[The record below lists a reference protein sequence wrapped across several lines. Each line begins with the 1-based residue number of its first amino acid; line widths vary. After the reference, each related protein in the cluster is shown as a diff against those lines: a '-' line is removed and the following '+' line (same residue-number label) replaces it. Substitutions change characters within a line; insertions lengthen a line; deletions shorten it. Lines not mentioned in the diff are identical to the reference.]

1 MDRLLAR
8 RLETDEDFEKKVA
21 KLVKDYVN
29 LGLSSLHY
37 WIDEFDAAHDILM
50 CYAPMTKQ
58 DLENLERG
66 HPRRFILPMT
76 TTQISTMSTFIAQ
89 ALFGESTPH
98 KVEGRGPKDEV
109 PAEHMNQLLRW
120 NSEQQPTY
128 LLGYLWVQ
136 DILTYNRG
144 IFYNSWAPL
153 YQSKVTEI
161 EVEDKDDIDETTGQP
176 VKYKRVSRTRVPAG
190 GFAKAHLVSPY
201 DFFCDPALPL
211 WRFQE
216 GRFAGHRTMIPWVEL
231 KRRSELPVDHPG
243 HILPSA
249 VKALNDSHRKQQKS
263 MSAPVAKSPSGSF
276 SRPLSRTAF
285 ERNRS
290 TPPNVQQTADD
301 RDPGI
306 IECFEVS
313 IRLVPSDQDLYEG
326 EDPVVFQAL
335 MGNGDEILAINEATY
350 EHDQYPYSVA
360 ESRPSGYFQFTPGMV
375 ITLKPLQDY
384 VDYLKNRHQ
393 EALMRTVGNI
403 FIAKADKVNLADFLN
418 PEKEGMIIPILPEA
432 SNEKIDD
439 IIRQVPINDLTKDF
453 PREMENFIN
462 FAETVSGAS
471 TQMQGQTEGKGTT
484 ATEFAG
490 TQQMGAGRLTSMARM
505 ISVEGLVPQT
515 KQFVSM
521 FQQFFDGNMAIRFMP
536 SLGMAPQFGGISALQ
551 ITRDVIQGDFD
562 FVAHDGTLPGT
573 DARKVAAMTRA
584 LEAAAE
590 FPQFFLPQ
598 PGNLDARAMLL
609 ALLKASGVNVENF
622 QFTQQSLAAMAG
634 APPPGAGGSPA
645 GTLPDLSNL
654 VNPVPIPTPNDGPG
668 RPAEPSAITLP
679 SASPPQIRPQ
689 TL

>member
-8 RLETDEDFEKKVA
+8 RLETDDDFQKRVA

-29 LGLSSLHY
+29 LGLTSLHY

-76 TTQISTMSTFIAQ
+76 TTQISTMTTFIAQ

-98 KVEGRGPKDEV
+98 KVEGRGPQDEV

-120 NSEQQPTY
+120 NAEQQPAY
-128 LLGYLWVQ
+128 LLGYLWIQ

-144 IFYNSWAPL
+144 VMYNSWAPL
-153 YQSKVTEI
+153 YQSRIAEV
-161 EVEDKDDIDETTGQP
+161 EVEDETEIDPDTGEP
-176 VKYKRVSRTRVPAG
+176 KTYKRIQRTRTPAG
-190 GFAKAHLVSPY
+190 GFCKIHLVSPY
-201 DFFCDPALPL
+201 DFYCDPALPL

-216 GRFAGHRTMIPWVEL
+216 GRFAGHRTMIPWTEL
-231 KRRSELPVDHPG
+231 KRRSELPADHPAYV
-243 HILPSA
+243 LPSA
-249 VKALNDSHRKQQKS
+249 VKALYDKHKKQTKA
-263 MSAPVAKSPSGSF
+263 MSAPVSKPPSGSF

-290 TPPNVQQTADD
+290 TPPNVQQTADSN
-301 RDPGI
+301 DPGI
-306 IECFEVS
+306 IECYETW
-313 IRLVPSDQDLYEG
+313 IRLVPSDQDLYHG

-335 MGNGDEILAINEATY
+335 LGNGDEVLSISESTY
-350 EHDQYPYSVA
+350 EHDQYPYSLA

-393 EALMRTVGNI
+393 EALMRSIGNV
-403 FIAKADKVNLADFLN
+403 FIARADKVNLADFLN
-418 PEKEGMIIPILPEA
+418 PEKEGLIIPVLPEA
-432 SNEKIDD
+432 SSDKLDD
-439 IIRQVPINDLTKDF
+439 IIKQVQVNDLTKDF
-453 PREMENFIN
+453 PKEMEGFIS
-462 FAETVSGAS
+462 FSESVSGAS
-471 TQMQGQTEGKGTT
+471 TQMQGQVEGKGT

-490 TQQMGAGRLTSMARM
+490 TQQMGAGRLTALARL

-521 FQQFFDGNMAIRFMP
+521 FQQFFDGQMAIRFMP
-536 SLGMAPQFGGISALQ
+536 SLGMAPQFNGITALS
-551 ITRDVIQGDFD
+551 ITRDIIQGDFD
-562 FVAHDGTLPGT
+562 FIAHDGTLPGT

-590 FPQFFLPQ
+590 FPMFFTPQ

-622 QFTQQSLAAMAG
+622 QFKAPSQPPVPVPAG
-634 APPPGAGGSPA
+634 APVSA
-645 GTLPDLSNL
+645 LPDLSSL
-654 VNPVPIPTPNDGPG
+654 VNPVPIPTPNQGPG
-668 RPAEPSAITLP
+668 RPPEPSPLELP
-679 SASPPQIRPQ
+679 PASPPQIRPQ
-689 TL
+689 NF

>member
-8 RLETDEDFEKKVA
+8 RLDSDEDFRKQVA
-21 KLVKDYVN
+21 KLIKDYVN

-50 CYAPMTKQ
+50 GYAPMTKQ

-66 HPRRFILPMT
+66 HPKRFILPMT
-76 TTQISTMSTFIAQ
+76 TTQVMTMTTFISQ
-89 ALFGESTPH
+89 ALFGESSPH
-98 KVEGRGPKDEV
+98 KVEGRGPADEV

-120 NSEQQPTY
+120 NAEQQPTY
-128 LLGYLWVQ
+128 FLGYLWVQ

-144 IFYNSWAPL
+144 IFYNSWEPI

-161 EVEDKDDIDETTGQP
+161 EVEDEDDLDPETGQP
-176 VKYKRVSRTRVPAG
+176 KTYKRIQRTRVPAG
-190 GFAKAHLVSPY
+190 GYAKCHLVSPY
-201 DFFCDPALPL
+201 DFYCDPALPL

-216 GRFAGHRTMIPWVEL
+216 GRFSGHRTMIPYIDL
-231 KRRSELPVDHPG
+231 KRRSELPVDHPA
-243 HILPSA
+243 HVSARA
-249 VKALNDSHRKQQKS
+249 VKALSDKARNRQKS
-263 MSAPVAKSPSGSF
+263 MTSPIAKPPSGSF

-290 TPPNVQQTADD
+290 TPPNVQQTADHN
-301 RDPGI
+301 DPGI
-306 IECFEVS
+306 IECYETW
-313 IRLVPSDQDLYEG
+313 IRMVPEEQDLYEG
-326 EDPVVFQAL
+326 KEPVIFQAL
-335 MGNGDEILAINEATY
+335 LGNGDEILSINEATY

-403 FIAKADKVNLADFLN
+403 FIAKADKVNLQDFLN
-418 PEKEGMIIPILPEA
+418 PEKEGLIIPVNPEA
-432 SNEKIDD
+432 TNEKLDD

-453 PREMENFIN
+453 TKEMENFIS
-462 FAETVSGAS
+462 FSESVSGAS
-471 TQMQGQTEGKGTT
+471 QQMQGQTEGGGTT

-490 TQQMGAGRLTSMARM
+490 TQQMGAGRLTSMARL

-521 FQQFFDGNMAIRFMP
+521 FQQFFDGEMAIRFAP
-536 SLGMAPQFGGISALQ
+536 SLGMDPRFNGIATLS
-551 ITRDVIQGDFD
+551 ITRDVIQGDFN
-562 FVAHDGTLPGT
+562 FIAHDGTLPGT

-590 FPQFFLPQ
+590 FPQFFTPQ

-622 QFTQQSLAAMAG
+622 TFNANSLAAMNG
-634 APPPGAGGSPA
+634 APPGPQGAPA

-668 RPAEPSAITLP
+668 RPEEPSAVELP
-679 SASPPQIRPQ
+679 PASPAQIRPQ
-689 TL
+689 TF